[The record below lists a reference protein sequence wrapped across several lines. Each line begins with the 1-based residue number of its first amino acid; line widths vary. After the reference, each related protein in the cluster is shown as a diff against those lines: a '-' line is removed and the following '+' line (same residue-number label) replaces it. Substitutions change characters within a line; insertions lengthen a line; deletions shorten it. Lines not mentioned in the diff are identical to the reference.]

1 MILVLEM
8 CTVSMIRICSAI
20 KLCRVLRVKV
30 FYAALTPVEQNWANR
45 IDKKFDASKQF
56 AFMLNVIVSHS

>member
-1 MILVLEM
+1 MILVSEM
-8 CTVSMIRICSAI
+8 CTVSMIRICSYDKA
-20 KLCRVLRVKV
+20 LPRFARES

-56 AFMLNVIVSHS
+56 AFMLNVVVSHS